1 MIRIL
6 FPKPTEPQPQ
16 DPNPYG
22 LKYFHTNLKN
32 WKMLYDFPPV
42 ERISYESSW
51 WEDDFTIS
59 RRQSWTLDDMSLG
72 LVLINNEDDC
82 LEQSFYIIV
91 PDYDDYDDIVN
102 INLEIIAW
110 DLDEDEVIIMQCL
123 QLHINYFNELTRWN
137 SWQKSWNISS
147 INIFILAKH
156 QWLERFWTNI
166 TDRMTNNS
174 LSCCKQCLHSD
185 WPHTI
190 ISTFKQLILAAKSW
204 IKFLP

>member
-1 MIRIL
+1 
-6 FPKPTEPQPQ
+6 
-16 DPNPYG
+16 
-22 LKYFHTNLKN
+22 
-32 WKMLYDFPPV
+32 MLYDFPPV

-110 DLDEDEVIIMQCL
+110 DLDYYAM
-123 QLHINYFNELTRWN
+123 F
-137 SWQKSWNISS
+137 
-147 INIFILAKH
+147 
-156 QWLERFWTNI
+156 
-166 TDRMTNNS
+166 
-174 LSCCKQCLHSD
+174 
-185 WPHTI
+185 
-190 ISTFKQLILAAKSW
+190 AATYKL
-204 IKFLP
+204 F